1 MDASNKQ
8 QSSRRIVSFAESGPT
23 VHIIPRARDTMSRQE
38 IESVWYSQDDFDRIL
53 QDCQLAAASGSGD
66 AAAVLLLALPADD
79 GSSAEETTTMRGVEL
94 MTPKGLSLATLI
106 QEELVPQVLK
116 EQARLRQQQVH
127 DGVVVDIS
135 EALAAFQRQRSTHR
149 QRIAHLRGL
158 SDAQAVDSST
168 MSSSNSHTMVGAAHN
183 NSSNNNN
190 NNNTTAPTAPSTAL
204 SSFTKQPRRISN
216 LDRRQRRSERLL
228 LRPSRVVVR
237 TGSNRSLLSAP
248 VVNL

>member
-168 MSSSNSHTMVGAAHN
+168 MSSSNSHTMVGVHN
-183 NSSNNNN
+183 HNH
-190 NNNTTAPTAPSTAL
+190 NNNTAPSAPTAL